1 MKRTIRHL
9 SILLAIALIISVYAC
24 KSKTETYVSDE
35 GTVTVDSEGKKAD
48 ITIKT
53 KDGETYTMNVNK
65 GTLPDGWPSDVPVI
79 SGGSILFSQSNA
91 SGKMQQ
97 ISIETTQSIEDA
109 LDYYRKTLTSGQWNI
124 QNTMSMQNMKMFN
137 AAKDSKELMLQAV
150 RDGSKTQIQIIINDK
165 PS

>member
-1 MKRTIRHL
+1 
-9 SILLAIALIISVYAC
+9 
-24 KSKTETYVSDE
+24 
-35 GTVTVDSEGKKAD
+35 
-48 ITIKT
+48 
-53 KDGETYTMNVNK
+53 
-65 GTLPDGWPSDVPVI
+65 
-79 SGGSILFSQSNA
+79 
-91 SGKMQQ
+91 MQQ